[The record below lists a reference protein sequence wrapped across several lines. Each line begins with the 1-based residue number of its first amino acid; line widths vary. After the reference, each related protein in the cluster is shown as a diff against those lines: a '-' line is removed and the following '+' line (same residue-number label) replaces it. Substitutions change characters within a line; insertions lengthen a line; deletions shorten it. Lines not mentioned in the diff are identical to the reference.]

1 MSIDISLHCDECGKE
16 IDTSE
21 LVFCEDCDVELKD
34 RIEEL
39 LGVVEE
45 LEKEIEQ
52 LEK

>member
-1 MSIDISLHCDECGKE
+1 MSIDISFICDECGKE

-21 LVFCEDCDVELKD
+21 TIFCEDCIVELKD

-52 LEK
+52 MGK